1 MWRENARVV
10 RSNSVSGI
18 HRNVMF
24 LVKKKEARLSSITYF
39 DVKDSSHHSILS
51 PVHNTQN
58 FVCFAKKS
66 VKRKSFLVWTIFFT
80 FQNFLKCHQTSKEKF
95 WRPTIFVRQQN
106 PLFLDSYPLSG
117 YLISQTWPINV
128 PLIEVS
134 GYTKTFP
141 CLRCKQGCKKNILV
155 ITKLSIFLHRPNSTF
170 CHSANRAFIIK
181 IRKE

>member
-51 PVHNTQN
+51 PVQNTQN

-66 VKRKSFLVWTIFFT
+66 VKRKSFLV
-80 FQNFLKCHQTSKEKF
+80 
-95 WRPTIFVRQQN
+95 
-106 PLFLDSYPLSG
+106 
-117 YLISQTWPINV
+117 
-128 PLIEVS
+128 
-134 GYTKTFP
+134 
-141 CLRCKQGCKKNILV
+141 
-155 ITKLSIFLHRPNSTF
+155 
-170 CHSANRAFIIK
+170 
-181 IRKE
+181 

>member
-95 WRPTIFVRQQN
+95 GRPTKCQATKSFVPWQ
-106 PLFLDSYPLSG
+106 LSFVTLSYFTNMTNQCSFNW
-117 YLISQTWPINV
+117 SFC
-128 PLIEVS
+128 
-134 GYTKTFP
+134 YTKNFP
-141 CLRCKQGCKKNILV
+141 CLRCKQGCKINILV

>member
-24 LVKKKEARLSSITYF
+24 LVKKKEARLSSITY
-39 DVKDSSHHSILS
+39 SSHHSILS

-58 FVCFAKKS
+58 FVCFGKKICQKEVISS
-66 VKRKSFLVWTIFFT
+66 VNDFFH
-80 FQNFLKCHQTSKEKF
+80 LPKCHQTSKEKF

-134 GYTKTFP
+134 GYTKNFP

-155 ITKLSIFLHRPNSTF
+155 ITKLSIFF
-170 CHSANRAFIIK
+170 A
-181 IRKE
+181 

>member
-39 DVKDSSHHSILS
+39 DVKDSSQHSILS

-66 VKRKSFLVWTIFFT
+66 VKRKSFLVWMIFFT

-117 YLISQTWPINV
+117 YLISQTWQINV

-134 GYTKTFP
+134 
-141 CLRCKQGCKKNILV
+141 V
-155 ITKLSIFLHRPNSTF
+155 IQKIFHVSD
-170 CHSANRAFIIK
+170 ANKVAK
-181 IRKE
+181 

>member
-1 MWRENARVV
+1 MRRENARVV

-24 LVKKKEARLSSITYF
+24 LVKKKEARLSSITY
-39 DVKDSSHHSILS
+39 SSHHSILS

-58 FVCFAKKS
+58 FVCFANKT
-66 VKRKSFLVWTIFFT
+66 VKRKSFLVWMIFFT
-80 FQNFLKCHQTSKEKF
+80 FQNFLKSHQTSKEKF

-134 GYTKTFP
+134 GYTKNFP

-170 CHSANRAFIIK
+170 CRSANRAFIIK